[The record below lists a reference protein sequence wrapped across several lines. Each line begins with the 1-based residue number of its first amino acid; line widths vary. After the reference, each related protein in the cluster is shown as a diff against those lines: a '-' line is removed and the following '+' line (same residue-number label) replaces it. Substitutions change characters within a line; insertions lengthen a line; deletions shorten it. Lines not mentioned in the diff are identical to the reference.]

1 MDSHQPLP
9 LFFIIGRPRTVTTLL
24 QSLFDAHPNIQIP
37 WECQF
42 VLNLY
47 PRYGKIKK
55 WTPELLQAFYDDL
68 LTQWQFSAWNLDREK
83 LKEDL
88 LNAAGENT
96 FRNVCERVYLNFIS
110 LYPKSD
116 IQWIGD
122 KNHGYTIY
130 TDRLKRIYP
139 EAKFI
144 YVLRDYRDN
153 FHSVTRVDFEMP
165 VVSLVT
171 YKWKYFYKQALS
183 ASRRYPGDFL
193 FLRYED
199 LVRDP
204 ERYFGEVCTFLGIEY
219 QPSVFDFYKKKDE
232 VAKTYPTDI
241 LEKHHKSLY
250 NPINTSRLGL
260 WKKNLTPVQVKM
272 ADMVAGKYALA
283 AGYEQQYEHF
293 GVFIYLRAIPGIAYA
308 RLLYLLTR
316 VIDRFPYR
324 WREKIL
330 SKGPLWLAGIA
341 GRLARRK
348 SKKSEH

>member
-1 MDSHQPLP
+1 MASQPPLP
-9 LFFIIGRPRTVTTLL
+9 IFFIIGRPRTGTTLL
-24 QSLFDAHPNIQIP
+24 QSLFDAHPNVQIP

-47 PRYGKIKK
+47 PRYGKIKN
-55 WTPELLQAFYDDL
+55 WTPERLQAFYNDL
-68 LTQWQFSAWNLDREK
+68 LSQWQFSAWNIDRKK
-83 LKEDL
+83 LKTDL
-88 LNAAGENT
+88 LRCAGTNT
-96 FRNVCERVYLNFIS
+96 YRNICQKVYLNFIS

-116 IQWIGD
+116 IRWIGD

-130 TDRLKRIYP
+130 TDRLKKIYP

-153 FHSVTRVDFEMP
+153 FHSVTRVDFEVP

-171 YKWKYFYKQALS
+171 YKWKYFYKQALA

-199 LVRDP
+199 LATQP
-204 ERYFGEVCTFLGIEY
+204 ERFFAEVCAFLKIDY
-219 QPSVFDFYKKKDE
+219 LPSVFDFYKKKEE
-232 VAKTYPTDI
+232 VAKTYPTEI

-260 WKKNLTPVQVKM
+260 WKKNMTPAQVKV
-272 ADMVAGKYALA
+272 ADMVAGKYAGM
-283 AGYEQQYEHF
+283 AGYERQYTNF
-293 GVFIYLRAIPGIAYA
+293 GIFTCLRALPGLAYA

-316 VIDRFPYR
+316 IIDRFPYR

-330 SKGPLWLAGIA
+330 SKGPLWLAGMA
-341 GRLARRK
+341 GRLTRHK
-348 SKKSEH
+348 SKKIEG